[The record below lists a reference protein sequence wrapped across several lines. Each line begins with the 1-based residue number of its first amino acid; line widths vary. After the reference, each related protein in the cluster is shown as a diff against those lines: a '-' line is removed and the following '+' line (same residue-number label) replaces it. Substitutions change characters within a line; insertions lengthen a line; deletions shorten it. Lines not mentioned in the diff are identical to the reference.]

1 MTRWKKRA
9 EEEWAENERRAAK
22 EGKGTQREETD
33 LKRLRQLLRLIP
45 QRR

>member
-1 MTRWKKRA
+1 MTSWKMRA
-9 EEEWAENERRAAK
+9 EEEGAENERRAAK
-22 EGKGTQREETD
+22 ETQREETD

>member
-1 MTRWKKRA
+1 MSGALPRK
-9 EEEWAENERRAAK
+9 
-22 EGKGTQREETD
+22 GKQGEETD

>member
-22 EGKGTQREETD
+22 ETQREETD